1 MLLLLEN
8 NIPESAFLGNQQK
21 HMKSGNFP
29 DLIYLFIQERLGD
42 GTDSLNDFKRGWGMV
57 LTL

>member
-8 NIPESAFLGNQQK
+8 KIPESAFLGNQQK

-29 DLIYLFIQERLGD
+29 DLFTCL
-42 GTDSLNDFKRGWGMV
+42 FKRGWGMV